1 MFIVHSFV
9 KRVCIIHESYVLFRH
24 QTNFKLW
31 AEIEQECDP
40 DPTNKNIDG
49 FEDDDSPFVI
59 SHACSQHGTT
69 NIKAP
74 IVKKLDI
81 HAPTFS
87 IAKQFSDSGYTNNT
101 LAAVYDFF
109 DSRLQWKKA
118 SFLIRIFSCV
128 VCCVPF

>member
-1 MFIVHSFV
+1 MFCFATRPTS
-9 KRVCIIHESYVLFRH
+9 
-24 QTNFKLW
+24 NFKLW
-31 AEIEQECDP
+31 AEIEQEYDP

-87 IAKQFSDSGYTNNT
+87 IAKQFSDSGYTNNVLT
-101 LAAVYDFF
+101 AMFDFF
-109 DSRLQWKKA
+109 DCGLQWKKA
-118 SFLIRIFSCV
+118 CDYNLLLSCV
-128 VCCVPF
+128 LRDPFLFDCD

>member
-1 MFIVHSFV
+1 MFCFATRPTSNSV
-9 KRVCIIHESYVLFRH
+9 
-24 QTNFKLW
+24 W

-40 DPTNKNIDG
+40 DPTNKIIDG

-69 NIKAP
+69 NVKGT

-87 IAKQFSDSGYTNNT
+87 IAKQFSNSGYTNNVLT
-101 LAAVYDFF
+101 AMYDFF
-109 DSRLQWKKA
+109 DSRLQ
-118 SFLIRIFSCV
+118 
-128 VCCVPF
+128 